1 MRLFRNI
8 SINKRIQFVVV
19 SLLFITYAL
28 SGYTVFVLSSSRLQ
42 KTIHKQ
48 SQVYLNN
55 LNAIITEVNKQTD
68 SGFSSQDYVTLKQ
81 YFNNAAYYETDY
93 PFMID
98 ANGNY
103 LIHLF
108 REGQR
113 FPRERL
119 NQVYSNQNK
128 NGAIQYTEFNNNKE
142 QKVVLYYQKVDAY
155 NAVICIPVN
164 LEEAIVDIKNNRFIL
179 ILLVIVGSLIF
190 LVTINY
196 ALKPI
201 VGGILKI
208 NKGLSKMAEGE
219 AAQTIDYSIN
229 DEVGQMAKSLNKLIE
244 GLNRTANFANEIGK
258 NNLSAE
264 LVPSGKND
272 NLGNALISMRDNLKR
287 AAEEEQKRKIEDEQ
301 RNWINLGL
309 AKFSDILRQ
318 NNNNLQL
325 LSDSITQNLLNYLNA
340 NQGGLFITYEEDDEP
355 HLELLS
361 AFAFNRKKFKKKQIA
376 IGEGLVGNCAMEKQT
391 VYLKEI
397 PEGYIEITSG
407 LGDAPPRSLLIVPLK
422 IEDKIFGVI
431 EMASFNEF
439 MPFEIEFVE
448 KIGENIAS
456 TLSSVK
462 NSIRTTQLLE
472 QSQQQSEEMAA
483 QEEEMRQNMEE
494 MQATQEEMARK
505 TLEMEGMTA
514 AINEALLF
522 CELAENKSFV
532 HINQNL
538 LNTIGYSKTEL
549 EDITFDDI
557 IHPDN
562 FSIFNN
568 AWVDV
573 INGITF
579 KGTLK
584 WKNRDNEEIYIL
596 LSITPAFDENGDIF
610 KIFLLGQDVSE
621 AKQIEMRAQEQAE
634 EIELSLMEL
643 RTEQELAQER
653 DEEIKG
659 LLLALDNTCLV
670 TEFDCEGK
678 ILFIN
683 NKNVEILGGSKEQI
697 EGKYHSEID
706 YFAKNQPEK
715 YKKFWDAICSGQAQQ
730 REFSLNVKGG
740 DVWISEHYTPIM
752 DNKGE
757 IVKIINIGIDIS
769 AGKNEEIRLRKQIDE
784 LTKLITKNNT

>member
-8 SINKRIQFVVV
+8 SINKKIQLVVV

-28 SGYTVFVLSSSRLQ
+28 SGYTVFILSSSRLQ
-42 KTIHKQ
+42 KTIQKQ
-48 SQVYLNN
+48 SHVYLNS
-55 LNAIITEVNKQTD
+55 LNAIITEVNKHTD
-68 SGFSSQDYVTLKQ
+68 AGFNNQDYVSLKQ
-81 YFNNAAYYETDY
+81 HFSHAAFYETDY

-103 LIHLF
+103 LLHLY

-119 NQVYSNQNK
+119 NQIFSNPNK
-128 NGAIQYTEFNNNKE
+128 SGSIEYTEFQNNKE
-142 QKVVLYYQKVDAY
+142 HKVILFYQKTDAY
-155 NAVICIPVN
+155 NAVIGIPVN
-164 LEEAIVDIKNNRFIL
+164 LTESIVDIKNNRFVL

-190 LVTINY
+190 LVAINF

-201 VGGILKI
+201 IGGLLKI
-208 NKGLSKMAEGE
+208 NQILGKMAVGE
-219 AAQTIDYSIN
+219 TGQSINYSTN
-229 DEVGQMAKSLNKLIE
+229 DEVGNMANSLNKLIE
-244 GLNRTANFANEIGK
+244 GLNRTANFAKEIGK

-264 LVPSGKND
+264 FIPSGQND

-287 AAEEEQKRKIEDEQ
+287 AADEEQKRKIEDEQ

-318 NNNNLQL
+318 NNNNLQIL
-325 LSDSITQNLLNYLNA
+325 ADNIIQNLLNYLNA
-340 NQGGLFITYEEDDEP
+340 NQGGLFITYEEDEEP

-361 AFAFNRKKFKKKQIA
+361 AFAFNRKKFKNKQIA
-376 IGEGLVGNCAMEKQT
+376 IGEGLVGNCAVEKQT

-397 PEGYIEITSG
+397 PENYIEITSG

-422 IEDKIFGVI
+422 IEDKIFGVL

-439 MPFEIEFVE
+439 MPYEIEFVE

-522 CELAENKSFV
+522 CELSENKTFV
-532 HINQNL
+532 HINHNL
-538 LNTIGYSKTEL
+538 LNTIGYSKTDL
-549 EDITFDDI
+549 EDITLDEI

-562 FSIFNN
+562 RSLFND
-568 AWVDV
+568 AWSNLK
-573 INGITF
+573 NGSTF

-584 WKNRDNEEIYIL
+584 WKNRDNEAIYIL

-621 AKQIEMRAQEQAE
+621 AKQIEMRAQMQAE
-634 EIELSLMEL
+634 EIERSLIEL
-643 RTEQELAQER
+643 QTEQDLAQER
-653 DEEIKG
+653 EDEIKG

-670 TEFDCEGK
+670 TEFDSEGK
-678 ILFIN
+678 ILYIN
-683 NKNVEILGGSKEQI
+683 NKNVETLGGSKDQI
-697 EGKYHSEID
+697 EGKYHAEID
-706 YFAKNQPEK
+706 FVSKNQPEK
-715 YKKFWDAICSGQAQQ
+715 YRKFWNALCSGEAQQ
-730 REFSLNVKGG
+730 RDFSLNFNGN

-752 DNKGE
+752 DSNGDV
-757 IVKIINIGIDIS
+757 VKIINIGIDIS
-769 AGKNEEIRLRKQIDE
+769 AGKHEEQRLRKQIDE
-784 LTKLITKNNT
+784 LTKLINKNNK